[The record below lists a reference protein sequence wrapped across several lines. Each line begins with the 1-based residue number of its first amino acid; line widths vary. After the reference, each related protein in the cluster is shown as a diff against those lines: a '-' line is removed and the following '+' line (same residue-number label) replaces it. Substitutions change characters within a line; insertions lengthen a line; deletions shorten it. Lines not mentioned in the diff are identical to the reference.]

1 MSRTLAQG
9 SSWLPVKHVSGEA
22 RRAAGIIFAA
32 WMCRGRALEISSGG
46 QILGDLAVAISRVV
60 VVGMAKSS
68 AVTPAVPGRR
78 AGGSC
83 WGPCPCPEAAGAG
96 VLALQGFPHGSALH
110 LTLSLPW
117 QESLSSIL
125 TGLN

>member
-9 SSWLPVKHVSGEA
+9 SSWLRVKRVGGEA
-22 RRAAGIIFAA
+22 RRAASVAFAA
-32 WMCRGRALEISSGG
+32 WLCRGRALEISSGG
-46 QILGDLAVAISRVV
+46 QILGDLVVAVSRVV
-60 VVGMAKSS
+60 VVGMAKYS

-83 WGPCPCPEAAGAG
+83 WGLCPCPEAAGAG
-96 VLALQGFPHGSALH
+96 VLPLQGFSHGSALH

-125 TGLN
+125 IGLN